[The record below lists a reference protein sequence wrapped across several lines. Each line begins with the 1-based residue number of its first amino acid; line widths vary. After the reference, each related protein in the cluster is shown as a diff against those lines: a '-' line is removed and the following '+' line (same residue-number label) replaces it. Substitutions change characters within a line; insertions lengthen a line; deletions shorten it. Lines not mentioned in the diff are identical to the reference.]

1 MLGETIKKMRL
12 EQGLSCYELAKRSG
26 HPVSSVYGIENG
38 DNKNPRFEI
47 LCDIA
52 DVLNVSIEDFKK
64 SFKNKKSGAGATRCR
79 TYMRVRVS
87 YDSATLPTLTEKQ
100 NE

>member
-38 DNKNPRFEI
+38 DNKNPD
-47 LCDIA
+47 LKYY
-52 DVLNVSIEDFKK
+52 V
-64 SFKNKKSGAGATRCR
+64 T
-79 TYMRVRVS
+79 
-87 YDSATLPTLTEKQ
+87 
-100 NE
+100 

>member
-52 DVLNVSIEDFKK
+52 DVLNVPIEDFKK
-64 SFKNKKSGAGATRCR
+64 SFKK
-79 TYMRVRVS
+79 
-87 YDSATLPTLTEKQ
+87 
-100 NE
+100 